1 MSSVY
6 EENVECPVCHQ
17 RSAGLDLNCKT
28 NEQELICHRPECGYA
43 YEQQIV
49 QRKSSSGKEY
59 SFWRVTEEFP
69 MNVDGSVRRRTNAV
83 TEELKD
89 VEILDPSD
97 DGSSGYVFTNDEFAV
112 YPKGVIS
119 CNHYDDTV
127 CDFCENSYDE
137 ESMSEVDRRQTQRD
151 LEEEGNL

>member
-17 RSAGLDLNCKT
+17 RSAGFDLNCKT

-59 SFWRVTEEFP
+59 SFWQVTEEFP
-69 MNVDGSVRRRTNAV
+69 MNEDGSVRRRTNAV

-89 VEILDPSD
+89 VETKRSHKTSGELVTED
-97 DGSSGYVFTNDEFAV
+97 DLIRYYSATARNIDAAMTAAEAV
-112 YPKGVIS
+112 DAEG
-119 CNHYDDTV
+119 
-127 CDFCENSYDE
+127 
-137 ESMSEVDRRQTQRD
+137 RQ
-151 LEEEGNL
+151 

>member
-59 SFWRVTEEFP
+59 SFWQVTEEFP
-69 MNVDGSVRRRTNAV
+69 MNEEGSVRRRNNAV

-89 VEILDPSD
+89 VEIAASPLKTIRAPRPPGCTST
-97 DGSSGYVFTNDEFAV
+97 GLGTEKTNVHRPLLHA
-112 YPKGVIS
+112 
-119 CNHYDDTV
+119 N
-127 CDFCENSYDE
+127 
-137 ESMSEVDRRQTQRD
+137 
-151 LEEEGNL
+151 

>member
-6 EENVECPVCHQ
+6 EENVECPICHQ

-49 QRKSSSGKEY
+49 KRKRSSGKEY
-59 SFWRVTEEFP
+59 SFWKVTEEFP
-69 MNVDGSVRRRTNAV
+69 MNEDGSVRRRTNAV

-89 VEILDPSD
+89 VEIC
-97 DGSSGYVFTNDEFAV
+97 GSTPYRGCRPRT
-112 YPKGVIS
+112 
-119 CNHYDDTV
+119 
-127 CDFCENSYDE
+127 
-137 ESMSEVDRRQTQRD
+137 
-151 LEEEGNL
+151 